1 MRHDQVE
8 SNVTSAGAPF
18 GVDDAGYE
26 RFKAKIRTLLR
37 IDLDAYKSGQMRRR
51 VTNFIGQ
58 RTGDLTSFL
67 AALDRDAELVAA
79 LRDML
84 TINVSEFYRDVAQ
97 WERLQKEVMPALLKN
112 NPKLNI
118 WSAACSRGQEP
129 YTVAIMLREL
139 GADSGCRIV
148 ATDLDREVLKR
159 AQEGGPYTADDVR
172 GVHKPVLSKY
182 FEEKESRYFVKP
194 EIRRMVTFREQNL
207 LSDPYQKGYDL
218 ILCRNV
224 LIYFEVTRKTE
235 VIQRFR
241 DALNPDGV
249 LFIGG
254 TEALLGPD
262 GKGYRGVGGN
272 FYAKVPFPDER
283 PARTVLPPR
292 T

>member
-1 MRHDQVE
+1 M
-8 SNVTSAGAPF
+8 TGANAPY
-18 GVDDAGYE
+18 GVDDDGYE
-26 RFKAKIRTLLR
+26 RFKTKIRTVLR

-58 RTGDLTSFL
+58 RTGDLDSFL

-84 TINVSEFYRDVAQ
+84 TINVSEFYRDVPQ
-97 WERLQKEVMPALLKN
+97 WQRLQSEVMPALLKR
-112 NPKLNI
+112 NPRLNI

-139 GADSGCRIV
+139 GADSASRIT

-159 AQEGGPYTADDVR
+159 AQEGGPYTTDDVR
-172 GVHKPVLSKY
+172 GVPKPILAKY
-182 FEEKESRYFVKP
+182 FDDQEKGYFVRP

-224 LIYFEVTRKTE
+224 LIYFEVKRKTE

-241 DALNPDGV
+241 DALSPDGV

-262 GKGYRGVGGN
+262 SLGYRSLGGN
-272 FYAKVPFPDER
+272 FYGKVPVGEER
-283 PARTVLPPR
+283 SARSTSAPR